1 MKPRG
6 RLQRRFARTFPHHD
20 TRVNGGPVAR
30 LPPDPSGLIVTM
42 SNLARYLLNRAR
54 SHPTFPAVTGGG
66 RTFSFAELGDRVQ
79 RLAGALRNRLGL
91 SEGDRV
97 LICMDNQAEFFEL
110 LFGCWAA
117 GLCTVPVNSKLH
129 PREVSHIVGDSG
141 VRAVFTSDRLV
152 ADLAPELA
160 QLQPAPSITVVGS
173 HAYQA
178 LLNEP
183 PVACVE
189 RAPTDIAWLF
199 YTSGTTG
206 RPKGA
211 MLSHRNLLAMSWI
224 YFADIEH
231 VEPGDTKLH
240 AAPLSHASGLYGLP
254 HLFAGGHQVVL
265 PGFEPDR
272 VFEAFERYARVT
284 MFAAPTMV
292 IRLLQSPAVRAPHA
306 GLRTLYYGG
315 APMYVSDL
323 QRALEEFG
331 PRLWQLYGQGESPMT
346 LTGLAKRDHLGDGGA
361 GHLARLGSVG
371 IARTGVEIRV
381 VGDDGNDLPTGEI
394 GEVVTRSDCMM
405 AGYWN
410 NPDATRNAL
419 RNGWLWTGDVG
430 SFDEQ
435 GYLTLRDRSKDLI
448 ISGGSNIYPREI
460 EEVLLRHS
468 SVLECSVVGA
478 PHSEWGEEVVAFVVA
493 RPGAHVSAEALDAL
507 CLEHIARFK
516 RPKRYLFLDAL
527 PKNNYGK
534 VLKTALREQLK
545 AHG

>member
-1 MKPRG
+1 
-6 RLQRRFARTFPHHD
+6 
-20 TRVNGGPVAR
+20 
-30 LPPDPSGLIVTM
+30 M
-42 SNLARYLLNRAR
+42 SNLALYLLNRAR
-54 SHPTFPAVTGGG
+54 SHPSSPAVSGDGQTL
-66 RTFSFAELGDRVQ
+66 SFAELGDRVL
-79 RLAGALRNRLGL
+79 RIAGALRTRIGL
-91 SEGDRV
+91 ADGDRV
-97 LICMDNQAEFFEL
+97 LIFMENRPEFFEL
-110 LFGCWAA
+110 LFACWAA

-129 PREVSHIVGDSG
+129 PREVSHIVNDAG
-141 VRAVFTSDRLV
+141 VRAVFTTDRLV
-152 ADLAPELA
+152 SDLAPELG
-160 QLQPAPSITVVGS
+160 QLMRPPSITVVNGA
-173 HAYQA
+173 AYHR
-178 LLNEP
+178 LLKEAP
-183 PVACVE
+183 TRCID
-189 RAPTDIAWLF
+189 RAATDIAWLF

-265 PGFEPDR
+265 PGFEPDP
-272 VFEAFERYARVT
+272 VFEAFERHPRVT

-292 IRLLQSPAVRAPHA
+292 IRLLQSPSVRAPHR

-323 QRALEEFG
+323 QRALEVFG

-346 LTGLAKRDHLGDGGA
+346 LTGLAKRDHEGDGGSD
-361 GHLARLGSVG
+361 HLSRLGSVG

-381 VGDDGNDLPTGEI
+381 VGEDGCDLPAGDI
-394 GEVVTRSDCMM
+394 GEVVTRSDCVM

-410 NPDATRNAL
+410 NPEATRNAL
-419 RNGWLWTGDVG
+419 RAGWLWTGDVG
-430 SFDEQ
+430 SFDEL

-460 EEVLLRHS
+460 EEVLLRHPG
-468 SVLECSVVGA
+468 VLECSVVGA
-478 PHSEWGEEVVAFVVA
+478 AHAEWGEEVVAFVVG
-493 RPGAHVSAEALDAL
+493 RPGADLSDSVLDAL
-507 CLEHIARFK
+507 CLDHIARFK
-516 RPKRYLFLDAL
+516 RPKRYLFIESL

-545 AHG
+545 TGA

>member
-1 MKPRG
+1 
-6 RLQRRFARTFPHHD
+6 
-20 TRVNGGPVAR
+20 
-30 LPPDPSGLIVTM
+30 M
-42 SNLARYLLNRAR
+42 SNLARYLLNRVR
-54 SHPTFPAVTGGG
+54 SHPDSPAVTGNG
-66 RTFSFAELGDRVQ
+66 RTLRFGELGDRVL
-79 RLAGALRNRLGL
+79 RLAGAMRSQLRL
-91 SEGDRV
+91 SEGERV
-97 LICMDNQAEFFEL
+97 LICMENQPEFFEL
-110 LFGCWAA
+110 LFACWAA

-141 VRAVFTSDRLV
+141 VRAVFTSERLV
-152 ADLAPELA
+152 GDLAPELA
-160 QLQPAPSITVVGS
+160 QLTPPPSITVVGS
-173 HAYQA
+173 AAYRKMLEAPAAQ
-178 LLNEP
+178 
-183 PVACVE
+183 CVD

-224 YFADIEH
+224 YFADVEH

-254 HLFAGGHQVVL
+254 HLLAGGHQVVL
-265 PGFEPDR
+265 PSFEPDL
-272 VFEAFERYARVT
+272 VFEAFEHHPRVT

-292 IRLLQSPAVRAPHA
+292 IRLLQSSAVRAPHR

-323 QRALEEFG
+323 QRALEVFG

-346 LTGLAKRDHLGDGGA
+346 LTGLAKRDHLGDGGPD
-361 GHLARLGSVG
+361 HLARLGSVG
-371 IARTGVEIRV
+371 ITRTGVEIRV
-381 VGDDGNDLPTGEI
+381 VDDEGRDLPTGEI
-394 GEVVTRSDCMM
+394 GEVVTRSDCVM

-410 NPDATRNAL
+410 NPEATRNAL
-419 RNGWLWTGDVG
+419 RDGWLWTGDVG
-430 SFDEQ
+430 SFDER

-460 EEVLLRHS
+460 EEVLLRHPG
-468 SVLECSVVGA
+468 VLECSVVGA
-478 PHSEWGEEVVAFVVA
+478 PHAEWGEEVVAYVVA
-493 RPGAHVSAEALDAL
+493 RPGTKVSEEALDSL

-516 RPKRYLFLDAL
+516 RPKRYLFIDSL

-534 VLKTALREQLK
+534 VLKTALRERLK
-545 AHG
+545 NPA